1 MKEKSLI
8 DIYDSKGNII
18 TMELVL
24 SFRMNDINYI
34 VYKELDNDKMYAAKF
49 IKSINDDF
57 DSNLSAAEL
66 EMVNKIYK
74 EMQNDNK

>member
-1 MKEKSLI
+1 MNDKSLI

-24 SFRMNDINYI
+24 SFRMNNMNYI

-49 IKSINDDF
+49 IKNINEDF
-57 DSNLSAAEL
+57 DSNLSPGEL

>member
-1 MKEKSLI
+1 MKKSLL
-8 DIYDSKGNII
+8 DIYDSKGNSI

-24 SFRMNDINYI
+24 SFRMDNINYI

-49 IKSINDDF
+49 IKNINEDF
-57 DSNLSAAEL
+57 DSNLTSQEL

>member
-1 MKEKSLI
+1 MNEKSLI

-24 SFRMNDINYI
+24 SFRMNNINYI

-49 IKSINDDF
+49 IKNINEDF
-57 DSNLSAAEL
+57 DSNLSPGEL

-74 EMQNDNK
+74 EMLNDNK

>member
-1 MKEKSLI
+1 MNEKSLI

-24 SFRMNDINYI
+24 SFRMHNVNYI

-49 IKSINDDF
+49 IKNINEDF
-57 DSNLSAAEL
+57 DSNLTFQEL

>member
-1 MKEKSLI
+1 
-8 DIYDSKGNII
+8 
-18 TMELVL
+18 MELVL

>member
-1 MKEKSLI
+1 MNEKSLI
-8 DIYDSKGNII
+8 DIYDSKGNVI

-24 SFRMNDINYI
+24 SFRMNNINYI

-49 IKSINDDF
+49 IKNINEDF
-57 DSNLSAAEL
+57 DSNLSIKEL
-66 EMVNKIYK
+66 ELVNAVYK